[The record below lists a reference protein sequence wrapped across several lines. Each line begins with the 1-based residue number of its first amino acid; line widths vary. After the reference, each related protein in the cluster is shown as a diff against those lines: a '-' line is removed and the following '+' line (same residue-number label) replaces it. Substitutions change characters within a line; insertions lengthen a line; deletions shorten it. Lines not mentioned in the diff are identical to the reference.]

1 MTTMLKRLYS
11 LLLLLALTTFSGGLA
26 TAGDSLYQYST
37 IDALLAGLYDGELSI
52 KELMFQG
59 DFGLGTLN
67 GIDGELVVLDG
78 TPYHISAGG
87 KATVPADADKVPF
100 ATVSFFEE
108 DTILKLDRMDSL
120 KDLNAAVTLGLPSKN
135 NFYAIRIDGRFSFVK
150 ARAIPKQNPPYE
162 PLHEVVKHQV
172 VVQFSGEG
180 TLVGYYSPSFVK
192 GVNVP
197 GYHWHFIT
205 KDRTGGGHVLDC
217 SFAATNARL
226 DSLHAFTVK
235 LPESRDFSSL
245 DLSGDKSKELEK
257 VEKDPAKKE

>member
-1 MTTMLKRLYS
+1 MKATLKALYCFLLTLS
-11 LLLLLALTTFSGGLA
+11 LTVFSSGLA
-26 TAGDSLYQYST
+26 WAGESLYQYST
-37 IDALLAGLYDGELSI
+37 IDALLAGLYDGEQTI

-67 GIDGELVVLDG
+67 GLDGELVVLDG

-87 KATVPADADKVPF
+87 VAAIPPDTAKTPF
-100 ATVSFFEE
+100 ATVSFFQE
-108 DTILKLDRMDSL
+108 DTILKLDRIESL
-120 KDLNAAVTLGLPSKN
+120 HALNEAVTQGLPSKN
-135 NFYAIRIDGRFSFVK
+135 DFYAIRIDGRFSFVK

-162 PLHEVVKHQV
+162 QLKDAVRHQV
-172 VVQFSGEG
+172 VVQFTGEG

-217 SFAATNARL
+217 SFEPTNARL
-226 DSLHAFTVK
+226 DSLNAFTVK
-235 LPESRDFSSL
+235 LPESREFSEL
-245 DLSGDKSKELEK
+245 DLSGDKSKELDK
-257 VEKDPAKKE
+257 VEKDSAKKE